1 MAQFRPCCTCQAH
14 LVWTRPRF
22 GELNDE
28 QRTESYVNA
37 LRSVRYTF
45 TFTVDL
51 HVSLKCRFLAHNLVW
66 LHVCLQIL
74 KPDSVCLSVSDGS
87 LLPIFA
93 HLLGSRKV
101 SRPFFCSSH
110 NIHKFRSASKPG
122 ELPSPY
128 KDSCLLRQH
137 PNLHGNS

>member
-22 GELNDE
+22 GEINDE

-37 LRSVRYTF
+37 LRSVSYTY

-51 HVSLKCRFLAHNLVW
+51 HVSLKCRFLAMAHNLVW
-66 LHVCLQIL
+66 FHVCLQIL

-87 LLPIFA
+87 LLPIFS

-101 SRPFFCSSH
+101 SSPFCFCLSH
-110 NIHKFRSASKPG
+110 KILKFRSASKPD
-122 ELPSPY
+122 ELPYPY
-128 KDSCLLRQH
+128 TF
-137 PNLHGNS
+137 

>member
-1 MAQFRPCCTCQAH
+1 MQSVYFLPAEENVSEGEELHLIVSHDDYSLWYSLTQSEQNDVKVAKFRPCCTCQAH

-37 LRSVRYTF
+37 LRS
-45 TFTVDL
+45 
-51 HVSLKCRFLAHNLVW
+51 
-66 LHVCLQIL
+66 IL

-93 HLLGSRKV
+93 HLLGSKKKAA
-101 SRPFFCSSH
+101 F
-110 NIHKFRSASKPG
+110 
-122 ELPSPY
+122 
-128 KDSCLLRQH
+128 
-137 PNLHGNS
+137 